1 MTDKRNDYTWEEWQ
15 NLNDIEKRN
24 IFNHVWDAFNPKIGQ
39 KTKTEIINNFIKSV
53 KIQGPQ
59 YGIKCFGV
67 YVYMLF
73 VIVDNSKIRV
83 PKKFGGLLVN
93 KGVILKKIDSEKSLV
108 KFGYGGTVEIDL
120 KEKIII
126 G

>member
-1 MTDKRNDYTWEEWQ
+1 MTDRRNDYSWEEWQ
-15 NLNDIEKRN
+15 NFSDIEKRN
-24 IFNHVWDAFNPKIGQ
+24 IFNQVWDAFNPKIGQ
-39 KTKTEIINNFIKSV
+39 KTKTEIVDNFIKSV
-53 KIQGPQ
+53 KIQGSQ
-59 YGIKCFGV
+59 YGIKCFGF

-83 PKKFGGLLVN
+83 PKEFGGLLVN
-93 KGVILKKIDSEKSLV
+93 KGVILKKIDAEKSLV
-108 KFGYGGTVEIDL
+108 KFSYGGTVEIDL

>member
-1 MTDKRNDYTWEEWQ
+1 MSDKTNNYNWEQWQ
-15 NLNDIEKRN
+15 ILNEIEKRN
-24 IFNHVWDAFNPKIGQ
+24 VINHFWDAFNPNIGL
-39 KTKTEIINNFIKSV
+39 KTKTEIVDNFIKSV
-53 KIQGPQ
+53 NFQGQ
-59 YGIKCFGV
+59 QFGIKSFGF

-93 KGVILKKIDSEKSLV
+93 KGVILKENGDNKFLEKF
-108 KFGYGGTVEIDL
+108 KYGGTVVVEL
-120 KEKIII
+120 NTKILI